1 MMSREKRWADCGDGI
16 ILTRGSRIF
25 DKKRAFELHLRGK
38 QLKAEW
44 WEVVVEMMMK
54 KAGANQRILITLY
67 YCHIKKIKQRKAMG
81 KNKGKGLQR

>member
-16 ILTRGSRIF
+16 ILTRGLRIF

-38 QLKAEW
+38 W

-54 KAGANQRILITLY
+54 AGASQ
-67 YCHIKKIKQRKAMG
+67 
-81 KNKGKGLQR
+81 